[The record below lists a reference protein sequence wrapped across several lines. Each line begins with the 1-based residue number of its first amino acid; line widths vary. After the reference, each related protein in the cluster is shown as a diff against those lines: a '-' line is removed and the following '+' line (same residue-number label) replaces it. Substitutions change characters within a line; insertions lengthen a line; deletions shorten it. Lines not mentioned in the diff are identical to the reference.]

1 MKQRYYLFRR
11 GRVFYFQDGETG
23 RQTSLR
29 TVDRRKAERILLAKN
44 EASEQPALNL
54 SLARAYLTAH
64 NAEMVNRTWEDVMQE
79 LASHGVDSTQ
89 ERSRREF
96 RSAAYDPIRSR
107 RIIETR
113 SEDFL
118 AVLRAGGRATNHYLR
133 RLQNLA
139 LGLGWL
145 PWTVL
150 SQSCWPK
157 QPPRPKRGI
166 TGEEHKAILAA
177 EAPGER
183 RLYYDFLWETGTSQT
198 DAAKM
203 DAENV
208 DWEQGLLVY
217 FRQKLRGRA
226 APPAQLVIGPRLAE
240 ILEQLPK
247 EGPLFPKIQQLS
259 ANHRAAEFNRRCRLL
274 GIKGVSLHSYRYA
287 WAERAMVCG
296 YPERFAQVA
305 LGHNSRAVH
314 HAYAKQARVKVPSL
328 EEFAAA
334 ASDKVV
340 ALPGPRT
347 RQPSGRSDGID
358 VKSSRGGSDL

>member
-1 MKQRYYLFRR
+1 MKQRFYRFRR
-11 GRVFYFQDGETG
+11 GRVFYVQDGETG

-29 TVDRRKAERILLAKN
+29 TVDRQKAERILLAKN
-44 EASEQPALNL
+44 EASKQPALNL

-64 NAEMVNRTWEDVMQE
+64 NAEMVNRTWKDVMQE

-150 SQSCWPK
+150 SQSRWPK
-157 QPPRPKRGI
+157 QQPRPKRGI
-166 TGEEHKAILAA
+166 TWEEHQAILAA

-208 DWEQGLLVY
+208 DWEQGLVVY
-217 FRQKLRGRA
+217 SRQKLRGRA

-247 EGPLFPKIQQLS
+247 EGPLFPKMQQLS

-296 YPERFAQVA
+296 
-305 LGHNSRAVH
+305 
-314 HAYAKQARVKVPSL
+314 
-328 EEFAAA
+328 
-334 ASDKVV
+334 
-340 ALPGPRT
+340 
-347 RQPSGRSDGID
+347 
-358 VKSSRGGSDL
+358 